1 MRTPGTMNIFVCWS
15 KPKKGEGINRR
26 YGRNEAMPKRKV
38 TQQLNAYYA
47 FDHDELRLLAG
58 NLLKSG
64 PIPLDQ
70 IDTVHTHT
78 HYIPSYVV
86 STFDIVRI
94 ALHYYYCDWCVQKI
108 YRQMMLILIPW

>member
-70 IDTVHTHT
+70 IDTAHTHT
-78 HYIPSYVV
+78 HTLHPVLCCI
-86 STFDIVRI
+86 DIR
-94 ALHYYYCDWCVQKI
+94 HC
-108 YRQMMLILIPW
+108 